1 LIRCAIALEEFP
13 VSFGSNADSAKE
25 QVKRAVDIVDLVGD
39 YVSLRRE
46 GRGYKGLCPW
56 HDDSR
61 PSLQVNPERQSFKCF
76 VCNIGGDIFSF
87 VMKQENVEFREALE
101 MLADRAGIVLG
112 RGGKGRDKQLLYQAM
127 AWAEQQYH
135 ECLLTSDAAQPARA
149 YLAERGITPES
160 IERFHLG
167 YSPDAWDWLVARAR
181 GTRFTPQILE
191 TIGLLKRRQNGPGCH
206 EPFRGRVLFPIRD
219 VQNRPIALGGRILP
233 GASKAQGDKFAG
245 PKYYNSPETP
255 IFHKGG
261 TLYGLDVA
269 KDAIAKGKTA
279 MVMEG
284 YTDCLVAQQCGLSHA
299 VAVLGTAL
307 GEGHIKLL
315 KRFADQV
322 LLVLDGDEAGRR
334 RSDQILELFVASEVD
349 MRILTLPDELDPAD
363 FLLSQGAEAFR
374 NLLKGALDAV
384 EYRYELATLGLSAE
398 SGIHELHRATEQIL
412 ATLAKAPRL
421 SDATSTAAKQREA
434 IILAKLAGRV
444 GVSEQVLRER
454 LADMRRQQQR
464 KPANRTDFAA
474 AKSPAT
480 TPVSPASLAAK
491 AGPPAAAPAEPE
503 PLALDKFDFARRELL
518 ELVIAEPQFLSQVRQ
533 ELAPAEIRS
542 PRERAVYLACCRLA
556 DRGEE
561 PNLERL
567 LLEIEDA
574 QLKTLLIELADS
586 HQAKIRNDLSAIL
599 GGLLTVLRDHR
610 EEQRSRARRKDANRP
625 ASEEEGLDALLD
637 IIERKRRRQGIS
649 APTDG

>member
-1 LIRCAIALEEFP
+1 MSL
-13 VSFGSNADSAKE
+13 GSSADSAKE
-25 QVKRAVDIVDLVGD
+25 QVKRAVDIVDLIGD
-39 YVSLRRE
+39 YVHLRRE

-112 RGGKGRDKQLLYQAM
+112 AAGKGRDKQLLYQAM

-135 ECLLTSDAAQPARA
+135 ECLLGAEEAQPARA
-149 YLAERGITPES
+149 YLAERGITRES

-167 YSPDAWDWLVARAR
+167 YSPDSWDWLMGRAK
-181 GTRFTPQILE
+181 GTRFTPPMLE
-191 TIGLLKRRQNGPGCH
+191 TVGLAKKRANGQGYF

-219 VQNRPIALGGRILP
+219 VQSRPIALGGRILP
-233 GASKAQGDKFAG
+233 GAAKAQGGKFEG

-255 IFHKGG
+255 IFHKST
-261 TLYGLDVA
+261 TLYGIDVA

-284 YTDCLVAQQCGLSHA
+284 YTDCLVAQQAGLSHA

-307 GEGHIKLL
+307 GRDHIKLL
-315 KRFADQV
+315 KRFSDEV

-334 RSDQILELFVASEVD
+334 RSDQILELFVEQEVD
-349 MRILTLPDELDPAD
+349 LKILTLPNQLDPAD
-363 FLLSQGAEAFR
+363 FLLGQGADAFR
-374 NLLKGALDAV
+374 ELLDGAVDAV
-384 EYRYELATLGLSAE
+384 EHRFRLATAGLTADSSVHA
-398 SGIHELHRATEQIL
+398 LHRATEQML

-421 SDATSTAAKQREA
+421 SGSTTSAARQREA
-434 IILAKLAGRV
+434 MILAKLSSRV

-454 LADMRRQQQR
+454 LADLRQQQQR
-464 KPANRTDFAA
+464 KGAVKTPSTATYSQAAGPA
-474 AKSPAT
+474 
-480 TPVSPASLAAK
+480 SPASTVAA
-491 AGPPAAAPAEPE
+491 ANPAAPPPEAEP
-503 PLALDKFDFARRELL
+503 ASLDKFDFARREIL
-518 ELVIAEPQFLSQVRQ
+518 ELVIAEPQFLGRVRE

-542 PRERAVYLACCRLA
+542 PRERAVFLACCRLA

-586 HQAKIRNDLSAIL
+586 HQAKIRNDLAAIL
-599 GGLLTVLRDHR
+599 GGLLTALRDHR
-610 EEQRSRARRKDANRP
+610 EEQRSRARRKDANRS